1 VIDRVEAPEFDLKA
15 HLRTLWRYR
24 IPIVGFVLVMIAAS
38 LAFSFT
44 RSALYRGEVR
54 VLVQRRADQSLS
66 SSGSGTSADP
76 ARTVQDEIEVIKSQP
91 IQATVERQFGPV
103 AKVSVSQVAE
113 TDFVRVQATSGNER
127 RAGALAKA
135 YATAYID
142 SRRAQDRDDLTT
154 VTRGVQAK
162 IDGLQS
168 QIDALNKQIN
178 DLADRQGPGA
188 GAEVITGLSAQRS
201 QLLSQQGEL
210 KQRLDSLE
218 IESPLPSTGA
228 QLVTT
233 GTVPTVKISPRPIQ
247 AAIVGGVLGLVVAIG
262 LALLLAYLDDRI
274 HTKEDLE
281 SLIGEVPVLGLI
293 PVLPHSDGDGT
304 ASIASVVDPESIG
317 AEAFRN
323 LITILQ
329 FIGVE
334 RQPKVLQITSPNAE
348 DGKSTL
354 LANLAAAMAGA
365 GQRVAVVD
373 CDLRRG
379 RLHQLFGLSSA
390 TGFTGVFQRTVEL
403 DEALQPVP
411 GVDGLDLLA
420 SGPLP
425 PNPAAL
431 LLAKRTAEVVN
442 DLQERYDIVLVDCP
456 PLLPVADSVALSAWV
471 DGTILVVAGDATT
484 RRDLRRTLEI
494 LEGANAPLIGVVLNR
509 TSSESHYGY
518 PYRYDR
524 DEERSGRSEDVAGR
538 RRPDPSTPSR
548 PAPTDGSRRSVN
560 GTGEAVTP
568 GSSSGGPDIPDR
580 PHIGRRP

>member
-1 VIDRVEAPEFDLKA
+1 MIDRVEAPEFDLKT
-15 HLRTLWRYR
+15 HMRTLWRYR
-24 IPIVGFVLVMIAAS
+24 APIVCFVLLMIGAS
-38 LAFSFT
+38 VAFSLT
-44 RSALYRGEVR
+44 RTALYQGEVK
-54 VLVQRRADQSLS
+54 VLVQRRVDQSGS
-66 SSGSGTSADP
+66 TGGSGSSADP
-76 ARTVQDEIEVIKSQP
+76 ARTVQDEMEILKSQP
-91 IQATVERQFGPV
+91 VQDAVRKQFGPV
-103 AKVSVSQVAE
+103 AKVSVSQIAE
-113 TDFVRVQATSGNER
+113 TDFVRVQATSGDER
-127 RAGALAKA
+127 RAGTLARA

-142 SRRAQDRDDLTT
+142 SRRAQDRDDLNT

-162 IDGLQS
+162 VDGLQS
-168 QIDALNKQIN
+168 QIDALNTQIN
-178 DLADRQGPGA
+178 DLANRQSTGVA
-188 GAEVITGLSAQRS
+188 QAEPIAGLSAQRT

-233 GTVPTVKISPRPIQ
+233 GRAPTVKIRPRPVQ
-247 AAIVGGVLGLVVAIG
+247 AALLGGVLGFVVAVG

-274 HTKEDLE
+274 HTKDDLGH
-281 SLIGEVPVLGLI
+281 LIGDVPVLGLI
-293 PVLPHSDGDGT
+293 PVLPRSDADGRT
-304 ASIASVVDPESIG
+304 SIASVVEPDSVG

-354 LANLAAAMAGA
+354 LANLATAMAGA

-379 RLHQLFGLSSA
+379 RLDQLFGLRSA
-390 TGFTGVFQRTVEL
+390 AGFTGVFQRAVEL

-411 GVDGLDLLA
+411 GIEGLDLLA

-442 DLQERYDIVLVDCP
+442 DLQERYDVVLVDCP

-471 DGTILVVAGDATT
+471 DGTILVVAADATT

-509 TSSESHYGY
+509 TSSEGHYGY
-518 PYRYDR
+518 PYRYDQ
-524 DEERSGRSEDVAGR
+524 DEDRSGRRARTSLRPQDRTPGR
-538 RRPDPSTPSR
+538 AVPI
-548 PAPTDGSRRSVN
+548 DGSLPSGN
-560 GTGEAVTP
+560 GTRDAVGTDP
-568 GSSSGGPDIPDR
+568 GGTSR
-580 PHIGRRP
+580 TLRR